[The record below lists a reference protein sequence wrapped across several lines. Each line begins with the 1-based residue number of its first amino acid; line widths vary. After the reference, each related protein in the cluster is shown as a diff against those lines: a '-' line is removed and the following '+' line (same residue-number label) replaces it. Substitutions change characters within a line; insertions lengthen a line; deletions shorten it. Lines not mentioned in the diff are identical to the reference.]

1 MSVFKKHEGG
11 SHYQSLKIQPAQY
24 SIKNNLP
31 WPEGEAIKYI
41 TRHKLKGGKK
51 DLEKAKHCIDMIIER
66 DYEEEVIDI
75 HGEDSHAATENWSAM
90 IAQMQDTGKKHRR
103 KKK

>member
-1 MSVFKKHEGG
+1 MSVFKKQEGG
-11 SHYQSLKIQPAQY
+11 SHYQSFKIQPAQY

-41 TRHKLKGGKK
+41 TRHKLKVGKK

-75 HGEDSHAATENWSAM
+75 YGEDSHAATENWSAM

>member
-1 MSVFKKHEGG
+1 MSVFKKQEGG
-11 SHYQSLKIQPAQY
+11 SHYQSFKIQPAQY

-31 WPEGEAIKYI
+31 WPEGE
-41 TRHKLKGGKK
+41 
-51 DLEKAKHCIDMIIER
+51 HCIDMIIER